1 MKVAV
6 WDTYVTREDGKRMH
20 FDILVP
26 DSMTDEDTIYNYGK
40 AFLNDKPFKT
50 GDLTSREC
58 QFCHI
63 EQATPD
69 VVAQI
74 EKQGYAIVEMEN
86 CDSFN

>member
-6 WDTYVTREDGKRMH
+6 WDTYVTRDNGEQMH

-26 DSMTDEDTIYNYGK
+26 SELKDENVIYNYGK
-40 AFLNDKPFKT
+40 AFLKIKPFKV
-50 GDLTSREC
+50 DELTSKEC

-74 EKQGYAIVEMEN
+74 EKVGYAIVEMEN
-86 CDSFN
+86 CD

>member
-6 WDTYVTREDGKRMH
+6 WDTYVMRDDGQRMH

-26 DSMTDEDTIYNYGK
+26 DSMVNEEAIYNYGK
-40 AFLNDKPFKT
+40 AFLKGKPFKT
-50 GDLTSREC
+50 GELTSREC

-69 VVAQI
+69 VVGQI
-74 EKQGYAIVEMEN
+74 EKEGYAIVEMEN
-86 CDSFN
+86 CGSFN

>member
-6 WDTYVTREDGKRMH
+6 WDTYVMRDNGQRMH

-26 DSMTDEDTIYNYGK
+26 DSMTDENVIYNYGK
-40 AFLNDKPFKT
+40 AFLSSKPFKT
-50 GDLTSREC
+50 NGLTSREC

-69 VVAQI
+69 VANQI
-74 EKQGYAIVEMEN
+74 ERCGYAIIEMEN

>member
-6 WDTYVTREDGKRMH
+6 WDTYVTRDNGEQMH

-26 DSMTDEDTIYNYGK
+26 SELKDENVIYNYGK
-40 AFLNDKPFKT
+40 AFLKIKPFKV
-50 GDLTSREC
+50 GELTSKEC
-58 QFCHI
+58 RFCHI

-74 EKQGYAIVEMEN
+74 EKVGYAIVEMEN
-86 CDSFN
+86 CD

>member
-6 WDTYVTREDGKRMH
+6 WDTYVTRDDGQRMH

-26 DSMTDEDTIYNYGK
+26 SNMTDDDVIYNYGK
-40 AFLNDKPFKT
+40 TFLKSKPFKI
-50 GDLTSREC
+50 GGLTSTEC

-69 VVAQI
+69 IVAQI
-74 EKQGYAIVEMEN
+74 EKEGYSIVEMEN
-86 CDSFN
+86 CD

>member
-6 WDTYVTREDGKRMH
+6 WDTYVTRDNDQRMH

-26 DSMTDEDTIYNYGK
+26 SELKDENAIYNYGK
-40 AFLNDKPFKT
+40 TFMKSKPFKT
-50 GDLTSREC
+50 GELTSTEC

-74 EKQGYAIVEMEN
+74 EKEGYAIVEMEN
-86 CDSFN
+86 CD

>member
-6 WDTYVTREDGKRMH
+6 WDTYVMREDGHPMH

-26 DSMTDEDTIYNYGK
+26 ENMKDKDVIYNYGK
-40 AFLNDKPFKT
+40 AFLKSRPFKT

-63 EQATPD
+63 EQATPEI
-69 VVAQI
+69 VTQI
-74 EKQGYAIVEMEN
+74 EKEGYSIVEMEN
-86 CDSFN
+86 CD